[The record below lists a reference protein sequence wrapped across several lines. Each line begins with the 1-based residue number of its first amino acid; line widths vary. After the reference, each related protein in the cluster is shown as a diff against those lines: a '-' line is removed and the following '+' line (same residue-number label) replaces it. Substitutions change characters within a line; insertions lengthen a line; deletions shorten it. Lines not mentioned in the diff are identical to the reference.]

1 MATDMTRAEKKMW
14 KAVMKYLQTL
24 EGWGSVKAITIDD
37 IHIVPFEGVKPGC
50 PWYRFNFLFKPDYR
64 R

>member
-1 MATDMTRAEKKMW
+1 
-14 KAVMKYLQTL
+14 VMKYLQTL